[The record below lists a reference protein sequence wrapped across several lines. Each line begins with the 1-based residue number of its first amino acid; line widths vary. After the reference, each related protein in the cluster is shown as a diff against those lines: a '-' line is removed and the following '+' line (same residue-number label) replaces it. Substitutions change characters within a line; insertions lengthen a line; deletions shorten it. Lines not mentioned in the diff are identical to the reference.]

1 MKLKII
7 KRKDGSF
14 QGSDGEQVNYFWYD
28 GIRLSDDTLIQF
40 GSREGGHAE
49 GETMDLEVVRY
60 EKKDGSIGYKEVA
73 EY

>member
-14 QGSDGEQVNYFWYD
+14 EGSDGVPVNYFWYD
-28 GIRLSDDTLIQF
+28 GIRISDDTLIQF
-40 GSREGGHAE
+40 GSREGGHVE
-49 GETMDLEVVRY
+49 GETMELEVVRY
-60 EKKDGSIGYKEVA
+60 ERKNGSFGYKEVS